1 MLCGWRQIASART
14 FGCLF
19 FFVFGFFDSF
29 FTDCC
34 FNISIAYLIITF
46 LIKAF
51 TSICIIG
58 EAFIIVTSIIG
69 SFITFITFLITT
81 MASNEKTDNQDP
93 AASETEDNDS
103 NDPTVKTPDQSKTQS
118 NDKNNNNKNNTD
130 NKPSPSSN
138 DPNAENEEKNGD
150 NDNLN
155 RQAQQQT
162 QSNME
167 KLTEMY
173 ESKTYENLK
182 NGLTQ
187 NNYELNDL
195 LDCNEKEL
203 RQELETHNITGIA
216 QNKFVKAVKAT
227 RKWQEQHSQS
237 QSNGM

>member
-1 MLCGWRQIASART
+1 MASK
-14 FGCLF
+14 GNSKN
-19 FFVFGFFDSF
+19 DE
-29 FTDCC
+29 
-34 FNISIAYLIITF
+34 NNE
-46 LIKAF
+46 
-51 TSICIIG
+51 TSIVG
-58 EAFIIVTSIIG
+58 
-69 SFITFITFLITT
+69 
-81 MASNEKTDNQDP
+81 QDEREQQQEP
-93 AASETEDNDS
+93 KQGGKGKGKDG
-103 NDPTVKTPDQSKTQS
+103 PTVTTSVQSKTQS
-118 NDKNNNNKNNTD
+118 NDKNNNNKNNTN

-182 NGLTQ
+182 NGLKQ

-237 QSNGM
+237 QSNGT